1 MQVRLLGPVD
11 VIVDGAPRSVHGLRR
26 TAVLATLALHH
37 GEVVSTSRLVDVG
50 WGAAAPATSLNTLQS
65 HVSYL
70 RAVLG
75 SKGAIRARPPGYVL
89 AVSEG
94 TDVLL
99 AERLLRQGRQSADPA
114 QSAPHLAA
122 ALALWRGPPLADLAD
137 LPWLAEQ
144 AARLDLLR
152 VEVRR
157 ALSEA
162 RLAAGEH
169 EALVPELEQMAAD
182 RPLDEQARA
191 QLMLALYRSGRQA
204 DALAAYQ
211 RLRRALADDLG
222 LQPSQSLRDLETAI
236 LRQDRALDAPAQAVA
251 LARISSRAPVP
262 AQLPSAVPAFAGR
275 HAELASLDVL
285 LPGSARSGI
294 AQPAAVAISVLSGTA
309 GVGKT
314 ALAVHWAQRVTTHF
328 PDGQLYV
335 NLRGFDPGGA
345 AVEPGDAV
353 RGFLE
358 AFGVPATR
366 IPADLA
372 ARSGLYRSVLA
383 GKRVL
388 VVLDNARDADQVR
401 PLLPGAPGCV
411 TIVTSRNHLTGLVAT
426 EGADPLTLDLLTAAD
441 ARDLL
446 ARRLGA
452 ARVIRE
458 PAAVDDLISGCARLP
473 LALTV
478 AAARAATVPQFPLAV
493 IATELREASS
503 VLDPFYADDSASD
516 VRAVFSWSYRALGA
530 ERPGSSGCSACIR
543 ARISRSPQPPAW
555 PRPSRTWP
563 ARRWPS
569 SPARTCWPSTCP
581 AGSPFTTCSAPTPLS
596 RLRPTTVRMPA
607 TRRCIG
613 SSTTTCAPPTAPR
626 CGSNRIWT
634 RST

>member
-262 AQLPSAVPAFAGR
+262 AQLPPAVAAFAGR
-275 HAELASLDVL
+275 KAELASLDC
-285 LPGSARSGI
+285 P
-294 AQPAAVAISVLSGTA
+294 
-309 GVGKT
+309 
-314 ALAVHWAQRVTTHF
+314 
-328 PDGQLYV
+328 
-335 NLRGFDPGGA
+335 
-345 AVEPGDAV
+345 
-353 RGFLE
+353 
-358 AFGVPATR
+358 
-366 IPADLA
+366 
-372 ARSGLYRSVLA
+372 
-383 GKRVL
+383 
-388 VVLDNARDADQVR
+388 
-401 PLLPGAPGCV
+401 
-411 TIVTSRNHLTGLVAT
+411 
-426 EGADPLTLDLLTAAD
+426 
-441 ARDLL
+441 L
-446 ARRLGA
+446 ARHGRG
-452 ARVIRE
+452 RIQ
-458 PAAVDDLISGCARLP
+458 ARL
-473 LALTV
+473 
-478 AAARAATVPQFPLAV
+478 
-493 IATELREASS
+493 
-503 VLDPFYADDSASD
+503 
-516 VRAVFSWSYRALGA
+516 
-530 ERPGSSGCSACIR
+530 
-543 ARISRSPQPPAW
+543 
-555 PRPSRTWP
+555 
-563 ARRWPS
+563 
-569 SPARTCWPSTCP
+569 
-581 AGSPFTTCSAPTPLS
+581 
-596 RLRPTTVRMPA
+596 
-607 TRRCIG
+607 
-613 SSTTTCAPPTAPR
+613 
-626 CGSNRIWT
+626 
-634 RST
+634 